1 MLLELKPKTSS
12 GPDNLPNVFLRRYAE
27 IIAKFLFVLFKKSLL
42 SSKLPVE
49 WKTARVVP
57 IFKKG
62 DCTLLQNYRPI
73 SLTSACCK
81 MLEHI
86 IAKHINKFLEEH
98 SILSDF
104 QHGFRKGYSTI
115 TQLVTIVHTF
125 AKTLD
130 MNGQID
136 AIFMDFSK
144 AFDKVHHEKLI
155 QKLKNINLPDILISW
170 IQDYLTNRV
179 QFVSVD
185 GCSSSCLP
193 VTSGVPQGSVLGP
206 LLFQIYINDIVNV
219 VTPGTHIRLFA
230 DDCVV
235 FRQITCTNDQNELD
249 QCLRNVLDW
258 CSEFSM
264 VLNTEKTVSMQITHK
279 KNPIN
284 HVYTLGSSTLKQ
296 VNSYKYLGVTITSR
310 LSWNSHIDNICS
322 SAFKKLCFLRHKLR
336 NSPSHIKLLTYNTYI
351 RPKLE
356 YASVVWDPFTKLN
369 IDKLER
375 VQRKAVRFIY
385 SKFKITDS
393 PLTSWRLTIL
403 KHLKREE
410 ENIALNFF
418 ILYLTI
424 SLLWILHS
432 TYPL

>member
-1 MLLELKPKTSS
+1 M
-12 GPDNLPNVFLRRYAE
+12 
-27 IIAKFLFVLFKKSLL
+27 
-42 SSKLPVE
+42 
-49 WKTARVVP
+49 
-57 IFKKG
+57 
-62 DCTLLQNYRPI
+62 
-73 SLTSACCK
+73 
-81 MLEHI
+81 
-86 IAKHINKFLEEH
+86 
-98 SILSDF
+98 
-104 QHGFRKGYSTI
+104 
-115 TQLVTIVHTF
+115 
-125 AKTLD
+125 
-130 MNGQID
+130 
-136 AIFMDFSK
+136 
-144 AFDKVHHEKLI
+144 
-155 QKLKNINLPDILISW
+155 
-170 IQDYLTNRV
+170 
-179 QFVSVD
+179 
-185 GCSSSCLP
+185 
-193 VTSGVPQGSVLGP
+193 
-206 LLFQIYINDIVNV
+206 
-219 VTPGTHIRLFA
+219 
-230 DDCVV
+230 
-235 FRQITCTNDQNELD
+235 
-249 QCLRNVLDW
+249 
-258 CSEFSM
+258 
-264 VLNTEKTVSMQITHK
+264 
-279 KNPIN
+279 
-284 HVYTLGSSTLKQ
+284 YTLGSSTLKQ